1 MQLIRDKH
9 GKNIG
14 WYQTNSNGYIYI
26 YSNKDGML
34 GWYIPSADVT
44 FDRKGQRV
52 GYGNQLISL
61 LY

>member
-26 YSNKDGML
+26 YTD
-34 GWYIPSADVT
+34 SAAHV
-44 FDRKGQRV
+44 
-52 GYGNQLISL
+52 
-61 LY
+61 